1 MDGRRRRTIGR
12 AILLLLLGAALA
24 FWLLLASPVAALR
37 RVQEWIDSFGSWG
50 PALFLLFYIIAVVV
64 LVPGSMLALLAGLA
78 YGMWGLP
85 LALAAATT
93 GASIS
98 FLIARHLLRSQ
109 VQAMTRRR
117 LMWRA
122 FERAVSEGGWRIV
135 GLVRL
140 SPLLP
145 FNLQNYFFGITS
157 IPFRQYL
164 PATLLGILPG
174 TTVNVS
180 LATAGYAISLGDLGD
195 LFHPLKLGLFVL
207 GVAVTVIVYRTIS
220 RRVQAIMRIAGQA
233 VGKS

>member
-1 MDGRRRRTIGR
+1 MDGRRRRLLGR
-12 AILLLLLGAALA
+12 AALLLLLAAGLT
-24 FWLLLASPVAALR
+24 FWLLLASPAAALR
-37 RVQEWIDSFGSWG
+37 RIQDWIDSFGFWG
-50 PALFLLFYIIAVVV
+50 PALFLLFYVIAVVV

-85 LALAAATT
+85 LALAAATV

-98 FLIARHLLRSQ
+98 FLIARHLARSR
-109 VQAMTRRR
+109 VLALTRRR
-117 LMWRA
+117 VVWRA

-157 IPFRQYL
+157 IPFRHYL
-164 PATLLGILPG
+164 PATLFGILPG

-180 LATAGYAISLGDLGD
+180 LAAAGYAMSAGDLW
-195 LFHPLKLGLFVL
+195 HPLKLALLALGL
-207 GVAVTVIVYRTIS
+207 AVTVVVCWTVG
-220 RRVQAIMRIAGQA
+220 RRVQAILQIAGQ
-233 VGKS
+233 GQG

>member
-1 MDGRRRRTIGR
+1 MDGRRRRTIAR
-12 AILLLLLGAALA
+12 VILFLLLSATLVV
-24 FWLLLASPVAALR
+24 WLLFASPVAVLR
-37 RVQEWIDSFGSWG
+37 RVQEWIDSFGFWG
-50 PALFLLFYIIAVVV
+50 PALFLLFYIVAVVV

-85 LALAAATT
+85 LALAAAAT

-98 FLIARHLLRSQ
+98 FLIARHLLRRQ

-117 LMWRA
+117 LIWRA

-140 SPLLP
+140 SPVLP

-157 IPFRQYL
+157 IPFRHYL
-164 PATLLGILPG
+164 PATVLGILPG

-180 LATAGYAISLGDLGD
+180 LATAGYAMSLGDIRD
-195 LFHPLKLGLFVL
+195 LFHPIKVALFVL
-207 GVAVTVIVYRTIS
+207 GLAVTVVVYRNIS
-220 RRVQAIMRIAGQA
+220 RRVRAIMQIAGQT
-233 VGKS
+233 VGEP

>member
-12 AILLLLLGAALA
+12 AILFLLLFAALA
-24 FWLLLASPVAALR
+24 FWLLFASPVAALR
-37 RVQEWIDSFGSWG
+37 RVQEWIDSFGFWG
-50 PALFLLFYIIAVVV
+50 PAVFLLFYILAVVV

-109 VQAMTRRR
+109 VQAIIQRR
-117 LMWRA
+117 LLWRA

-135 GLVRL
+135 ALVRL
-140 SPLLP
+140 SPVLP

-157 IPFRQYL
+157 IRFRHYL
-164 PATLLGILPG
+164 PATLLGIVPG

-180 LATAGYAISLGDLGD
+180 LATAGYAMSMDGMADLW
-195 LFHPLKLGLFVL
+195 HPLKLLLFALGL
-207 GVAVTVIVYRTIS
+207 AVTVIVCWTIT
-220 RRVQAIMRIAGQA
+220 RRVRAILQIAGQA
-233 VGKS
+233 AGES

>member
-1 MDGRRRRTIGR
+1 MDGRQPRSIGR
-12 AILLLLLGAALA
+12 AILLLLLCAALV
-24 FWLLLASPVAALR
+24 FWLLFASPLAALR
-37 RVQEWIDSFGSWG
+37 RVQEWIDSLGFWG
-50 PALFLLFYIIAVVV
+50 PAVFLLFYIVAVVV

-78 YGMWGLP
+78 YGLWGLP

-117 LMWRA
+117 LIWRA

-135 GLVRL
+135 ALVRL
-140 SPLLP
+140 SPVLP

-157 IPFRQYL
+157 IPFRHYL
-164 PATLLGILPG
+164 PATLLGIVPG

-180 LATAGYAISLGDLGD
+180 LATAGYAISMDGIADLW
-195 LFHPLKLGLFVL
+195 HPLKLLLFALGL
-207 GVAVTVIVYRTIS
+207 AVTGIVCWTIT
-220 RRVQAIMRIAGQA
+220 RRVRAILQIAGQSA
-233 VGKS
+233 GES

>member
-1 MDGRRRRTIGR
+1 MDGRRRITRR
-12 AILLLLLGAALA
+12 AIVLLMLSAALV
-24 FWLLLASPVAALR
+24 FWLLFASPIGALR

-50 PALFLLFYIIAVVV
+50 PAVFLLFYIVAVVV

-117 LMWRA
+117 LVWRA

-140 SPLLP
+140 SPVLP
-145 FNLQNYFFGITS
+145 FNLQNYFFGITR
-157 IPFRQYL
+157 IPFRHYL
-164 PATLLGILPG
+164 PATLLGIVPG

-180 LATAGYAISLGDLGD
+180 LATAGHAMSVDGMAHLW
-195 LFHPLKLGLFVL
+195 HPLKLLLFAIGL
-207 GVAVTVIVYRTIS
+207 AVTVIVCWTIN
-220 RRVQAIMRIAGQA
+220 RRVRAILQIAGQA
-233 VGKS
+233 AGES

>member
-12 AILLLLLGAALA
+12 AILFLLLTAGLG
-24 FWLLLASPVAALR
+24 FWLFFASPIGALR
-37 RVQEWIDSFGSWG
+37 RIQAWIDSFGFWG
-50 PALFLLFYIIAVVV
+50 PALFLLFYIVAVVV

-98 FLIARHLLRSQ
+98 FLIARHVLRSQ
-109 VQAMTRRR
+109 VQAMSRRR
-117 LMWRA
+117 LVWRA
-122 FERAVSEGGWRIV
+122 FELAVSEGGWRIV

-140 SPLLP
+140 SPVLP

-157 IPFRQYL
+157 IPFRHYL
-164 PATLLGILPG
+164 PATVLGILPG

-180 LATAGYAISLGDLGD
+180 LGTAGYAMSLNDVGD
-195 LFHPLKLGLFVL
+195 LFHPLKLALFALGL
-207 GVAVTVIVYRTIS
+207 AVTVIVYWTIS
-220 RRVQAIMRIAGQA
+220 RRVRAIMRIAGQA
-233 VGKS
+233 VGEP

>member
-1 MDGRRRRTIGR
+1 MDGRRRRIARR
-12 AILLLLLGAALA
+12 AALFLLLPATLI
-24 FWLLLASPVAALR
+24 FWLLFASPAAALR
-37 RVQEWIDSFGSWG
+37 RVQDWIDSFGFWG
-50 PALFLLFYIIAVVV
+50 PAVFVFFYIVAVVV

-109 VQAMTRRR
+109 VQALTRRR
-117 LMWRA
+117 LLWRA

-135 GLVRL
+135 SMVRL

-157 IPFRQYL
+157 IRFRHYL
-164 PATLLGILPG
+164 PATLLGIVPG

-180 LATAGYAISLGDLGD
+180 LATAGYAMSLGELW
-195 LFHPLKLGLFVL
+195 HPLRLALFLLGL
-207 GVAVTVIVYRTIS
+207 AVTGIVCWTIS
-220 RRVQAIMRIAGQA
+220 RRVRAILQVAG
-233 VGKS
+233 GES